1 MEITWHGNQCFKF
14 KGKKASLLISPPEN
28 SQNFTAD
35 IILNAPGGIDWPG
48 EYEIKEVAIAAFQA
62 WTNGKSV
69 EEKGEKGEETLIF
82 YFKIDGIKFC
92 HLGGLGHVLTSE
104 MVNKI
109 GDVDVLFIDAGTNSH
124 LSAKK
129 SLEVIEAIEP
139 KALIPMGEGSFSAL
153 LKELGA
159 PDVKSEQKV
168 TLKSAADLPVDKRS
182 YFLLEKV

>member
-1 MEITWHGNQCFKF
+1 MIINPQPD
-14 KGKKASLLISPPEN
+14 AAN
-28 SQNFTAD
+28 SSAD
-35 IILNAPGGIDWPG
+35 IVLNGPGGIDWPG
-48 EYEIKEVAIAAFQA
+48 EYEIKEVAIAVFQA
-62 WTNGKSV
+62 WTSGKSG

-109 GDVDVLFIDAGTNSH
+109 GDVDVLFIDAGTNSN

-129 SLEVIEAIEP
+129 ALEVIEAIEP

-159 PDVKSEQKV
+159 PDVATEQKI
-168 TLKSAADLPVDKRS
+168 TLKSAADLPIDKRS

>member
-14 KGKKASLLISPPEN
+14 KGKKASLIINPQPDATN
-28 SQNFTAD
+28 SSAD
-35 IILNAPGGIDWPG
+35 IVLNGPGGIDWPG
-48 EYEIKEVAIAAFQA
+48 EYEIKEVAIAVFQA
-62 WTNGKSV
+62 WTSGKSG

-109 GDVDVLFIDAGTNSH
+109 GDVDVLFIDAGTNSN

-129 SLEVIEAIEP
+129 ALEVIEAIEP

-159 PDVKSEQKV
+159 PDVATEQKI
-168 TLKSAADLPVDKRS
+168 TLKSAADLPIDKRS